1 MGDTFEIDIV
11 DEEVQK
17 DENVVID
24 DNDERKELTEYLC
37 SEYAKAKSDRGEKEL
52 TWAKWRRQFEA
63 RPYSKRKDYPYPN
76 ASNVVPPLS
85 LIVGQALFGHLAEMF
100 DAVDPHWYVKP
111 LREEDENLLAQT
123 RLLTRYYNILSDSP
137 MDLNLGKFKRNFLQE
152 VAVMGTCFV
161 KVPYTTQLW
170 QFKDSEGNTVKAKL
184 HDGPELVA
192 VPVEDVVY
200 PEEYTE
206 LQSMPWV
213 GHDVL
218 KAEYM
223 LKNLVAQ
230 GVYDAS
236 AVDAVLD
243 YVSAPGTI
251 KSANED
257 GLKQSNRDREGQFV
271 LTEFYAFYDAD
282 KDGEYEDLVFTIHV
296 PSQTLLRID
305 YNNFGY
311 RMIAAGTFFN
321 KTYSLEGRGSGQTTE
336 YQQDEIEGIH
346 NVRNDNMKFSN
357 MRVLAARRGA
367 IREDEAFYP
376 GKIFSVDNP
385 KEDIVPIALGEV
397 YPSSLAAE
405 NTTMSYAREASGMS
419 SIMSGFA
426 DQTLGSRDTARGQ
439 SMRMSKGQGLFSSI
453 AKGLNEFW
461 AEAGMMIFFQLVEH
475 KEEVLA
481 KENKIKRLSEEELQT
496 LEELLNLE
504 ISDVPTKLA
513 FVIRTSDVDQTFEMQ
528 RQNLLA
534 LTQIYTQY
542 ATQTVDLSMMLF
554 GPEGEQMK
562 QMAPDAYA
570 HNLSIYVGATKMLQ
584 EVFKFFGKEDPQQ
597 YVPAIKKQEFLLDM
611 IDTMNENMV
620 RSAKGLAPK
629 ESPVPQQ
636 GQPQGQMTGPQ
647 DGTGPGAGP
656 DSLDDGGTIQGVM

>member
-1 MGDTFEIDIV
+1 
-11 DEEVQK
+11 
-17 DENVVID
+17 
-24 DNDERKELTEYLC
+24 
-37 SEYAKAKSDRGEKEL
+37 
-52 TWAKWRRQFEA
+52 
-63 RPYSKRKDYPYPN
+63 
-76 ASNVVPPLS
+76 
-85 LIVGQALFGHLAEMF
+85 
-100 DAVDPHWYVKP
+100 
-111 LREEDENLLAQT
+111 
-123 RLLTRYYNILSDSP
+123 
-137 MDLNLGKFKRNFLQE
+137 
-152 VAVMGTCFV
+152 
-161 KVPYTTQLW
+161 
-170 QFKDSEGNTVKAKL
+170 
-184 HDGPELVA
+184 
-192 VPVEDVVY
+192 
-200 PEEYTE
+200 
-206 LQSMPWV
+206 
-213 GHDVL
+213 
-218 KAEYM
+218 
-223 LKNLVAQ
+223 
-230 GVYDAS
+230 
-236 AVDAVLD
+236 
-243 YVSAPGTI
+243 
-251 KSANED
+251 
-257 GLKQSNRDREGQFV
+257 
-271 LTEFYAFYDAD
+271 
-282 KDGEYEDLVFTIHV
+282 
-296 PSQTLLRID
+296 
-305 YNNFGY
+305 
-311 RMIAAGTFFN
+311 
-321 KTYSLEGRGSGQTTE
+321 
-336 YQQDEIEGIH
+336 
-346 NVRNDNMKFSN
+346 
-357 MRVLAARRGA
+357 
-367 IREDEAFYP
+367 
-376 GKIFSVDNP
+376 
-385 KEDIVPIALGEV
+385 
-397 YPSSLAAE
+397 
-405 NTTMSYAREASGMS
+405 
-419 SIMSGFA
+419 
-426 DQTLGSRDTARGQ
+426 
-439 SMRMSKGQGLFSSI
+439 MRMSKGQGLFSSI